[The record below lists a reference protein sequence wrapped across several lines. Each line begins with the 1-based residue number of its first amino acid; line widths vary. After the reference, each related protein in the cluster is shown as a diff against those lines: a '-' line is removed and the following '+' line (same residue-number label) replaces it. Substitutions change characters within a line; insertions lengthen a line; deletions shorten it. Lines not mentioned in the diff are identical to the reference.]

1 MHQIALR
8 CQDLTIG
15 ELSPAPHGEI
25 LLDSASC
32 EGPTFAKCLCA
43 IWTHGVQGLQTIG
56 NQAGDEFMTSTQI
69 EVKDYRYF
77 AGNQWRKAADDQFF
91 EVHEPYS
98 GQLFARVAAGSRAD
112 AKAAVDAAA
121 TAFPAWADSTP
132 ATRANLFLKA
142 SEIVRRRRTEIAEIL
157 ARETG
162 STISFSTFQ
171 MDLVAATLQQVAGWV
186 YLPHGEVLATN
197 QPGTHSIGV
206 RRPLGVC
213 ASFTPWNGA
222 NILSWRAV
230 ISPVA
235 AGNTVVVKPSEF
247 APVSAGIMLAEVA
260 EEAGFPAG
268 VINVVTHAPGAAAA
282 IADEFFDRPE
292 VRVINL
298 IGGVKTARMLSE
310 RAGRTLKRTV
320 LELGGFN
327 PMIILDDV
335 DMDYAVRTATFGS
348 FFHQGQICLNTRR
361 IIIQRKIA
369 DEFLE
374 KFAARTKTLPSGDP
388 QDPKT
393 IIGPLIT
400 PAAVK
405 LVDDRV
411 KEAVAKGAML
421 HTGGAFEGQIYQPTI
436 LSNVALDTA
445 IANEETF
452 GPVVVVEAVDTPEEA
467 VAAANRTL
475 YGLTSSI
482 LAGNTYKAFELAPKV
497 LAGIVNVNSP
507 TVNDEIHAPM
517 GGVRDSG
524 WGRTGPR
531 SLDDFSDLIWINSHS
546 GQRLYPF

>member
-1 MHQIALR
+1 MQ
-8 CQDLTIG
+8 
-15 ELSPAPHGEI
+15 
-25 LLDSASC
+25 
-32 EGPTFAKCLCA
+32 
-43 IWTHGVQGLQTIG
+43 
-56 NQAGDEFMTSTQI
+56 ST
-69 EVKDYRYF
+69 EMDVKEYCYF
-77 AGNQWRKAADDQFF
+77 AGNQWRSAVNNQIF

-98 GQLFARVAAGSRAD
+98 GKLFARVASASRAD
-112 AKAAVDAAA
+112 ARAAVDAAA
-121 TAFPAWADSTP
+121 KAFPAWAESMP
-132 ATRANLFLKA
+132 AERARLFLKA
-142 SEIVRRRRTEIAEIL
+142 SEIVRRRRNEIAEIL

-171 MDLVAATLQQVAGWV
+171 MDLVAATLQQAAGWV
-186 YLPHGEVLATN
+186 YLPKGEVLETN
-197 QPGTHSIGV
+197 QPGTHSIGL

-260 EEAGFPAG
+260 DEAGFPAG
-268 VINVVTHAPGAAAA
+268 VINVVTHAPGAAGP

-292 VRVINL
+292 VRIINL
-298 IGGVKTARMLSE
+298 IGGVKTARMLAE

-327 PMIILDDV
+327 PLIILDDV
-335 DMDYAVRTATFGS
+335 DIDFAVRTATFGS

-361 IIIQRKIA
+361 IIIQRKIYE
-369 DEFLE
+369 EFLP
-374 KFAARTKTLPSGDP
+374 KFVARTSGLTAGDP
-388 QDPKT
+388 LDHKT
-393 IIGPLIT
+393 IIGPIIT
-400 PAAVK
+400 QDALK
-405 LVDDRV
+405 MIDDRV
-411 KEAVAKGAML
+411 KDAVARGAKV
-421 HTGGAFEGQIYQPTI
+421 HSGGKSDGRIYFPTI
-436 LSNVALDTA
+436 LTNVPLDAA

-452 GPVVVVEAVDTPEEA
+452 GPVVVVEVVDTPEDA
-467 VAAANRTL
+467 IAAANRTM

-482 LAGNTYKAFELAPKV
+482 LAGNTYKAFEMAPKI

-531 SLDDFSDLIWINSHS
+531 SLDDFSDVIWINSHS
-546 GQRLYPF
+546 GQRQYPF

>member
-1 MHQIALR
+1 MSDNLKRRSGIMQ
-8 CQDLTIG
+8 
-15 ELSPAPHGEI
+15 
-25 LLDSASC
+25 
-32 EGPTFAKCLCA
+32 
-43 IWTHGVQGLQTIG
+43 
-56 NQAGDEFMTSTQI
+56 STQRD
-69 EVKDYRYF
+69 VKEYSYF
-77 AGNQWRKAADDQFF
+77 AGNQWRKAADNQVF

-98 GQLFARVAAGSRAD
+98 GKLFARVAAGSRAD
-112 AKAAVDAAA
+112 ARAAVDAAA
-121 TAFPAWADSTP
+121 KAFPKWSETP
-132 ATRANLFLKA
+132 PVERARFFLKA
-142 SEIVRRRRTEIAEIL
+142 SEIVKRRRSEIAEVL

-162 STISFSTFQ
+162 STISFATFQ
-171 MDLVAATLQQVAGWV
+171 QDLVAATLQQVAGWV
-186 YLPHGEVLATN
+186 FLPKGEVLETSL
-197 QPGTHSIGV
+197 PGTHSVGV
-206 RRPLGVC
+206 RRPLGVV

-247 APVSAGIMLAEVA
+247 APVSAGVMLAEVA

-268 VINVVTHAPGAAAA
+268 VINVVTHAPGAAGA

-298 IGGVKTARMLSE
+298 IGGVKTARMLAE

-369 DEFLE
+369 DEFLS
-374 KFAARTKTLPSGDP
+374 KFVARTKTLKAGDP
-388 QDPKT
+388 LNPTT
-393 IIGPLIT
+393 IIGPIIT
-400 PAAVK
+400 ADAVK
-405 LVDDRV
+405 MIDDRV
-411 KEAVAKGAML
+411 KDALARGAKA
-421 HTGGAFEGQIYQPTI
+421 HTGAKHDGQIYYPTI
-436 LSNVALDTA
+436 LTDVPLDAA

-452 GPVVVVEAVDTPEEA
+452 GPVVVVEVVDTPDEA

-482 LAGNTYKAFELAPKV
+482 LAGNTYRAFEMAPEV

-507 TVNDEIHAPM
+507 TDNA
-517 GGVRDSG
+517 
-524 WGRTGPR
+524 
-531 SLDDFSDLIWINSHS
+531 L
-546 GQRLYPF
+546 